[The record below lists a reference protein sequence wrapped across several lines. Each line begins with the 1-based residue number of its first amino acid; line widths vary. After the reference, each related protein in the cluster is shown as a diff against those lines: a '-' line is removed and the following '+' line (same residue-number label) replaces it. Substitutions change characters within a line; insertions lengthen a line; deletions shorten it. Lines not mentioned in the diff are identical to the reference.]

1 MQKLTKPAGMGAT
14 IWLSGIDLALGNP
27 VPVVKA
33 TEGPRMSIDPV
44 IPDGEAQ
51 PYAANRTSN
60 VPNLNVLRM
69 ICSPNGV
76 EVRQARFK
84 VGLD

>member
-1 MQKLTKPAGMGAT
+1 MQKLTKPAGTGAA
-14 IWLSGIDLALGNP
+14 IRLSGIDLALGNP
-27 VPVVKA
+27 APAVKA
-33 TEGPRMSIDPV
+33 IEGPRVSIDPV

-51 PYAANRTSN
+51 PAAANRTSN
-60 VPNLNVLRM
+60 VPNLKVLRM